1 MNLVIVESP
10 AKAKTINKYL
20 GDNYTVLASYGH
32 IRDLPSKNGSV
43 DPENKFQM
51 EWEIDSFSK
60 KYLKEITDVAKDSDK
75 IILATDPDREGEAI
89 AWHVKEFLDEK
100 KILKDKKIE
109 RVVFNEI
116 TKKAVINGIENPRS
130 LEGQLVDAYMARRA
144 LDYLVGFNISPILW
158 TKLPGSKSAGRVQSV
173 ALRLLT
179 EREHE
184 IEVFNPEE
192 FWTINVNF
200 ITSSKN
206 ILTSSIS
213 ELNGEKIE
221 KFSFRN
227 KEDVNN
233 AISKIKEKKYS
244 IKDITSKIYTRNP
257 SGPFTTSTLQQSA
270 SSKLGF
276 GASRTMQIAQR
287 LYQGIEIDGDTKG
300 LITYMRTDGT
310 NISKEAI
317 PLFRKYI
324 EENYGD
330 DYLPEQANNY
340 SGKKAKNA
348 QEAHEAIRPTE
359 IKNSPESIKKY
370 LSTDQYKL
378 YDLIWSRA
386 LSSQMQPAK
395 FDRKTILITS
405 EDGKNILKSSGSTV
419 KFDGFLKLQKID
431 ENDDEKILPEVSKG
445 PIEIKE
451 FNDEQH
457 FTQPPPRF
465 SEASLVKKLEELGI
479 GRPST
484 YASIISV
491 ISNRG
496 YADIVNKRFFPTD
509 RGKLLSAFLEKLFSR
524 YVDYDFT
531 AKLEDQLDDI
541 TSGKEN
547 WIKVLDQFWIDF
559 NKNVLN
565 VKEKRTREVL
575 DLLNDSLGK
584 LIFDTDENGKID
596 RKCKLC
602 QTGELSLKN
611 SFRGGAFI
619 GCSGYPECKFTRP
632 LSKIKASQQVN
643 LAEPKLIGKNDI
655 GKDIYLKNGRFGPYL
670 QYELS
675 DEEIENIKK
684 PKTKTKKKKKEESNF
699 KNVSIP
705 KGLDIEN
712 VDLDK
717 AKYLCSLP
725 KIIGKHPDLDKDITI
740 NVGRFGP
747 YLKCDNKSARLE
759 SIDELFNIG
768 LNRAITL
775 ISEAKPG
782 RISSSIIKDLGEHP
796 EDKKPVRIMKGQ
808 YGPYI
813 KYKSLNATIPEE
825 KDPAELTMEEALIL
839 IEKRKEYDR
848 SKKRKKKMKLLIFII
863 LILNL
868 CLSTSF
874 SAEKKDCSKFKK
886 FSKNHIACK
895 ASNLK
900 AGTKNTAGKIKNKT
914 GNILKVTTGIFK
926 KN

>member
-20 GDNYTVLASYGH
+20 GKDYTVLASYGH

-43 DPENKFQM
+43 DPENKFKM
-51 EWEIDSFSK
+51 IWEVDSFSK

-227 KEDVNN
+227 KEDINN
-233 AISKIKEKKYS
+233 AISKIKEKKYL

-575 DLLNDSLGK
+575 DLLNESLGK

-848 SKKRKKKMKLLIFII
+848 SKKK
-863 LILNL
+863 
-868 CLSTSF
+868 
-874 SAEKKDCSKFKK
+874 
-886 FSKNHIACK
+886 
-895 ASNLK
+895 
-900 AGTKNTAGKIKNKT
+900 KNK
-914 GNILKVTTGIFK
+914 
-926 KN
+926 

>member
-20 GDNYTVLASYGH
+20 GSDYTVLASYGH

-43 DPENKFQM
+43 DPENSFKM
-51 EWEIDSFSK
+51 IWEVDSFSK
-60 KYLKEITDVAKDSDK
+60 KYLKEITDTAKNSDK

-100 KILKDKKIE
+100 KLLKDKKVE

-116 TKKAVINGIENPRS
+116 TKKAVTNGIDNPRNI
-130 LEGQLVDAYMARRA
+130 ENELVDAYMARRA
-144 LDYLVGFNISPILW
+144 LDYLVGFNLSPILW

-184 IEVFNPEE
+184 IEVFQPKE
-192 FWTINVNF
+192 FWTLNVNF
-200 ITSSKN
+200 LTKDNLIINTN
-206 ILTSSIS
+206 INQLD
-213 ELNGEKIE
+213 GKKIE
-221 KFSFRN
+221 KFSFKN
-227 KEDVNN
+227 KVEVN
-233 AISKIKEKKYS
+233 SGVELIKNKKYKIS
-244 IKDITSKIYTRNP
+244 DITSKTYTRNP
-257 SGPFTTSTLQQSA
+257 SGPFTTSTLQQTS

-287 LYQGIEIDGDTKG
+287 LYQGIDIDGETVG

-310 NISKEAI
+310 NISKDAVTS
-317 PLFRKYI
+317 FRDFI
-324 EENYGD
+324 TQNYGN
-330 DYLPEQANNY
+330 DYLPPSPLNY

-359 IKNSPESIKKY
+359 ISRVPDDMKKY

-378 YDLIWSRA
+378 YNLIWSRS
-386 LSSQMQPAK
+386 LSSQMESAK
-395 FDRKTILITS
+395 FDRKTITIS
-405 EDGKNILKSSGSTV
+405 SDDEKNIFKASGSTL
-419 KFDGFLKLQKID
+419 KFDGFLKVSNLDGNKD
-431 ENDDEKILPEVSKG
+431 EENILPDVSKG
-445 PIEIKE
+445 EVSYKD

-457 FTQPPPRF
+457 FTQPPPRY

-496 YADIVNKRFFPTD
+496 YADIENKRFFPTD
-509 RGKLLSAFLEKLFSR
+509 RGKLLSAFLEKLFSK

-547 WIKVLDQFWIDF
+547 WIKVLEEFWRDF
-559 NKNVLN
+559 NLNVTD

-575 DLLNDSLGK
+575 DLLNESLGS
-584 LIFDTDENGKID
+584 LIFEVDKDGNIN
-596 RKCKLC
+596 RKCRLC
-602 QTGELSLKN
+602 DSGQLSLKN

-619 GCSGYPECKFTRP
+619 GCSNYPECKFTRP
-632 LSKIKASQQVN
+632 LSKSKAAQQLT
-643 LAEPKLIGKNDI
+643 LAEPKLIGQNDH

-670 QYELS
+670 QYEKEK
-675 DEEIENIKK
+675 EEEE
-684 PKTKTKKKKKEESNF
+684 TKKKKRKLKKEENNM

-705 KGLDIEN
+705 KGIDIKSI
-712 VDLDK
+712 DLER

-725 KIIGKHPDLDKDITI
+725 LSLGKNPENDKDITV

-747 YLKCDNKSARLE
+747 YLKCENKSARLE
-759 SIDELFNIG
+759 NVEEIFSIG
-768 LNRAITL
+768 LNRAVTL
-775 ISEAKPG
+775 IAEAKPG
-782 RISSSIIKDLGEHP
+782 RISSSLIKDLGEHP

-825 KDPAELTMEEALIL
+825 KDPIELTMEEALIL
-839 IEKRKEYDR
+839 IEKRKEYD
-848 SKKRKKKMKLLIFII
+848 KNKKK
-863 LILNL
+863 
-868 CLSTSF
+868 
-874 SAEKKDCSKFKK
+874 KK
-886 FSKNHIACK
+886 
-895 ASNLK
+895 
-900 AGTKNTAGKIKNKT
+900 GK
-914 GNILKVTTGIFK
+914 
-926 KN
+926 